1 MATIQDVARHAQ
13 VGVGTVSRVLSGKGY
28 VKQETREKIEK
39 SIAELNYTPNQMAR
53 NLFFHRSGIVAVIVP
68 DAGHPFFAQLVNAVE
83 AALCEKGYQTMIC
96 NTYYEKN
103 YELRYLDMLKQQRVD
118 GIIFGSH
125 TTQDISRYRNIQRPI
140 VALDRRLGDEIPCVA
155 SDHRAGGKLA
165 AEELIRSGCKK
176 VVQVGDIEAKDQVF
190 TPSQLRYQVFA
201 DTMEANRVTCLNWND
216 KWSTSDIAYYQKT
229 AVEILDKYP
238 DADGIFAT
246 DIIIMALMQA
256 AFSRGKRVPE
266 QLKLVAYDGTPL
278 LGLTYPRVT
287 AVVQP
292 IARLAQKAVQL
303 IVDQIEE
310 KPIREKW
317 VELPVSLYAGDTTVR
332 R

>member
-1 MATIQDVARHAQ
+1 MATIQDVAKHAQ

-53 NLFFHRSGIVAVIVP
+53 NLFFHKSGIVAVIVP
-68 DAGHPFFAQLVNAVE
+68 DAGHPFFAQLVNAME
-83 AALCEKGYQTMIC
+83 IALCEKGYQTMIC
-96 NTYYEKN
+96 NTYYEEN

-140 VALDRRLGDEIPCVA
+140 VAFDRKLGDDIPCVM
-155 SDHRAGGKLA
+155 SDHKTGGRLA
-165 AEELIRSGCKK
+165 AEELIWSGCRK
-176 VVQVGDIEAKDQVF
+176 VVQVGDIKAKDRVF
-190 TPSQLRYQVFA
+190 TPSQERYKVFA
-201 DTMEANRVTCLNWND
+201 KTMEKNGIACLTWD
-216 KWSTSDIAYYQKT
+216 EQWATSDIDYYRK
-229 AVEILDKYP
+229 AADEILDKYP

-246 DIIIMALMQA
+246 DMMIMALLQA
-256 AFSRGKRVPE
+256 ALSRGKQVPE
-266 QLKLVAYDGTPL
+266 HLKLVAYDGTAL
-278 LGLTYPRVT
+278 LGLIYPRVT

-292 IARLAQKAVQL
+292 IAQLAQRAVQL
-303 IVDQIEE
+303 VVDQIEE
-310 KPIREKW
+310 KPIKEKR
-317 VELPVSLYAGDTTVR
+317 VELPVLLRSGDTTVR

>member
-1 MATIQDVARHAQ
+1 MATIQDVAKHAQ

-68 DAGHPFFAQLVNAVE
+68 DAGHPFFSQLVNAVE

-125 TTQDISRYRNIQRPI
+125 TTQDISRYRDIRRPI
-140 VALDRRLGDEIPCVA
+140 VALDRKLGDEIPCVT
-155 SDHRAGGKLA
+155 SDHRTGGKLA

-176 VVQVGDIEAKDQVF
+176 VVQVGDIEARDQVF
-190 TPSQLRYQVFA
+190 TPSQLRYRVFA
-201 DTMEANRVTCLNWND
+201 DMMEANGVTCLNWND
-216 KWSTSDIAYYQKT
+216 RWTTSDIAYYQKT
-229 AVEILDKYP
+229 ADKILDRYQ
-238 DADGIFAT
+238 DADGFFAT
-246 DIIIMALMQA
+246 DTVVMALMQA
-256 AFSRGKRVPE
+256 AFSRGKRVPD

-292 IARLAQKAVQL
+292 VAQLAQRAVQL
-303 IVDQIEE
+303 VVDQIEE
-310 KPIREKW
+310 KPVKEKW
-317 VELPVSLYAGDTTVR
+317 VELPVMLYAGDTTVR

>member
-1 MATIQDVARHAQ
+1 MATIQDVAKHAH
-13 VGVGTVSRVLSGKGY
+13 VGVGTVSRVLSGNGY

-53 NLFFHRSGIVAVIVP
+53 NLFFHKSGIVAVIVP
-68 DAGHPFFAQLVNAVE
+68 DAGHPFFAQLVNAME

-96 NTYYEKN
+96 NTYREKN

-140 VALDRRLGDEIPCVA
+140 VALDRKLGDEIPCVM
-155 SDHRAGGKLA
+155 SDHKSGGRLA
-165 AEELIRSGCKK
+165 AEEMIRAGCKK
-176 VVQVGDIEAKDQVF
+176 VVQVGDIEARDQVF
-190 TPSQLRYQVFA
+190 TPSQVRYKIFS
-201 DTMEANRVTCLNWND
+201 DIMEAHGITCLNWNER
-216 KWSTSDIAYYQKT
+216 WSTSSIAYYQKT
-229 AVEILDKYP
+229 ANAILDRYP

-246 DIIIMALMQA
+246 DIVIMALMQA
-256 AFSRGKRVPE
+256 ALSRGKGVPE

-292 IARLAQKAVQL
+292 VAQLAKKAVQL
-303 IVDQIEE
+303 VVDLIEE
-310 KPIREKW
+310 KPIKDKW
-317 VELPVSLYAGDTTVR
+317 IELPVTLYLGDTTVQR
-332 R
+332 